1 MNTNLPSKPRKRLLD
16 PIERISEVLFGL
28 IMALS
33 FTCAMSAAESGKEE
47 VKTMLIGAI
56 GCNLAWGLID
66 GVVYL
71 VSNLTQRAH
80 GLAILRKLRSTT
92 DARETR
98 TIISDALP
106 PIVGQVMSNDEFE
119 GLRRKLGQISDLPA
133 VPRLGKDDVLG
144 AVGVFLLC
152 FLATF
157 PVVIPFMFMKN
168 ALEALRVSNGIALI
182 MLFIAGY
189 SLGRYAEHRPLRM
202 GLSMMLLGVGLV
214 ALTIA
219 LGG

>member
-1 MNTNLPSKPRKRLLD
+1 MNDSRKPRKRLLD

-33 FTCAMSAAESGKEE
+33 FTCAISAAESGEE
-47 VKTMLIGAI
+47 AVNTMLIGAI
-56 GCNLAWGLID
+56 GCNVAWGLID
-66 GVVYL
+66 GVIYL

-80 GLAILRKLRSTT
+80 GLATLRALRKTT
-92 DARETR
+92 DASEARA
-98 TIISDALP
+98 IISDALP
-106 PIVGQVMSNDEFE
+106 PIVGDAMSDGDFE
-119 GLRRKLGQISDLPA
+119 NLRQKLGQISDLPA
-133 VPRLGKDDVLG
+133 VPRLGRDDFFG

-157 PVVIPFMFMKN
+157 PVVIPFVFMKN
-168 ALEALRVSNGIALI
+168 ALEALRVSNAIALV
-182 MLFIAGY
+182 MLFLAGY
-189 SLGRYAEHRPLRM
+189 SLGHYAQHRPLRM
-202 GLSMMLLGVGLV
+202 GLSMMLLGSALV

>member
-1 MNTNLPSKPRKRLLD
+1 MNDPRKPRNRLLD
-16 PIERISEVLFGL
+16 PIERVSEVLFGL

-33 FTCAMSAAESGKEE
+33 FTCAISAAESGEE
-47 VKTMLIGAI
+47 AVNTMLIGAI
-56 GCNLAWGLID
+56 GCNIAWGLID
-66 GVVYL
+66 GVIYL

-80 GLAILRKLRSTT
+80 GLAMLRALRGTN
-92 DARETR
+92 DPRQARD
-98 TIISDALP
+98 IISKALP
-106 PIVGQVMSNDEFE
+106 PLVAHTMDDGDFE
-119 GLRRKLGQISDLPA
+119 ALHRKLGQISDLPA
-133 VPRLGKDDVLG
+133 VPRLGKDDFIG

-157 PVVIPFMFMKN
+157 PVVIPFVFMKN

-189 SLGRYAEHRPLRM
+189 SLGHYAQHRPLRT
-202 GLSMMLLGVGLV
+202 GVSMMLIGSVLV

>member
-1 MNTNLPSKPRKRLLD
+1 MNHSRKPRKRLLD

-33 FTCAMSAAESGKEE
+33 FTCAISAAESGEE
-47 VKTMLIGAI
+47 AVNTMLIGAI
-56 GCNLAWGLID
+56 GCNVAWGLID
-66 GVVYL
+66 AVIYL

-80 GLAILRKLRSTT
+80 GLATLRALRRVTDPR
-92 DARETR
+92 DARA
-98 TIISDALP
+98 IISDALP
-106 PIVGQVMSNDEFE
+106 PIVGDTMSDGDFE
-119 GLRRKLGQISDLPA
+119 NLRQKLGQISDLPA
-133 VPRLGKDDVLG
+133 VPQLGKDDFLG

-157 PVVIPFMFMKN
+157 PVVIPFVFMKN
-168 ALEALRVSNGIALI
+168 ALEALRVSNAIALV

-189 SLGRYAEHRPLRM
+189 SLGHYAQHRPLRM
-202 GLSMMLLGVGLV
+202 GVSMMLLGSALV

>member
-1 MNTNLPSKPRKRLLD
+1 MNEARKPRKRLLD

-33 FTCAMSAAESGKEE
+33 FTCAMSAAESGKEA
-47 VKTMLIGAI
+47 VNTMLIGAI
-56 GCNLAWGLID
+56 GCNIAWGLID
-66 GVVYL
+66 GVIYL

-80 GLAILRKLRSTT
+80 GLAILRTLRRTN
-92 DARETR
+92 DPRETR
-98 TIISDALP
+98 AIISDALP
-106 PIVGQVMSNDEFE
+106 PVVGQVMSDNDFSE
-119 GLRRKLGQISDLPA
+119 LRRKLGQISDLPD
-133 VPRLGKDDVLG
+133 VPRLGKDDYLG

-168 ALEALRVSNGIALI
+168 ALEALRVSNAIALV
-182 MLFIAGY
+182 MLFLAGY

-202 GLSMMLLGVGLV
+202 GLSMMLLGSGLV

>member
-1 MNTNLPSKPRKRLLD
+1 MNDSRKPRKRLLD

-33 FTCAMSAAESGKEE
+33 FTCAISAAESGEE
-47 VKTMLIGAI
+47 AVNTMQIGAN
-56 GCNLAWGLID
+56 GSNVAWGLID
-66 GVVYL
+66 GVIYL
-71 VSNLTQRAH
+71 VSILTERAH
-80 GLAILRKLRSTT
+80 GLATLRALRRTT
-92 DARETR
+92 DPREAR
-98 TIISDALP
+98 TILSDALP
-106 PIVGQVMSNDEFE
+106 PLVGDTMSDGDFE
-119 GLRRKLGQISDLPA
+119 NLRQKLGQVSDLPA
-133 VPRLGKDDVLG
+133 VPRLSKDDFLG

-157 PVVIPFMFMKN
+157 PVVIPFVFMKN
-168 ALEALRVSNGIALI
+168 ALEALRVSNGIALG

-189 SLGRYAEHRPLRM
+189 SLGHYAQHRPLRM
-202 GLSMMLLGVGLV
+202 GLSMMLLGSALV